1 MKESRQ
7 EHRRERLRRNLS
19 ALKGSK
25 ESPINGEQNRT
36 AHKRNRKAMRKSSK
50 GRSPRGSS
58 PSGRETKK
66 ACRHYLEENCTN
78 RQCHYWHFPACRNYN
93 TELGCE
99 FGEMCSFMHREVDSP
114 PDRRPEKNGGNGSV
128 ALLENP
134 GN

>member
-25 ESPINGEQNRT
+25 ESPINGEQKRT

-66 ACRHYLEENCTN
+66 RAYITLKETVRIGHVIIGI
-78 RQCHYWHFPACRNYN
+78 FPHVEITTQNWDANSVKCALSCAERLTVHL
-93 TELGCE
+93 TE
-99 FGEMCSFMHREVDSP
+99 
-114 PDRRPEKNGGNGSV
+114 DRKRMV
-128 ALLENP
+128 VTVLLLCWKNP